1 MKKKDPHL
9 NLIALTNK
17 KRMAGLTNLKQL
29 VEETKP
35 CVDGLENV
43 NVRISKIMEIISK
56 NKKNINSVYVYII
69 YDISDS
75 KIRTYV
81 STYLERNGLVRV
93 QLSVFFGNIKRELYI
108 KMQQTLKEIND
119 MYTNKDS
126 IFIIPIGED
135 ILNKTTIIGEN
146 IDFDIIV
153 HHKATLFI

>member
-56 NKKNINSVYVYII
+56 NKNISNLVY
-69 YDISDS
+69 
-75 KIRTYV
+75 
-81 STYLERNGLVRV
+81 
-93 QLSVFFGNIKRELYI
+93 LSIPELLTVAY
-108 KMQQTLKEIND
+108 TLLFLA
-119 MYTNKDS
+119 S
-126 IFIIPIGED
+126 
-135 ILNKTTIIGEN
+135 
-146 IDFDIIV
+146 FDL
-153 HHKATLFI
+153 T

>member
-1 MKKKDPHL
+1 
-9 NLIALTNK
+9 
-17 KRMAGLTNLKQL
+17 MAGLTNLNQL
-29 VEETKP
+29 VEEAKP
-35 CVDGLENV
+35 LVDGLEAI
-43 NVRISKIMEIISK
+43 NVRISKIMELISK
-56 NKKNINSVYVYII
+56 NKKNLNSVYIYII

-93 QLSVFFGNIKRELYI
+93 QLSVFFGNIKRELYQKI
-108 KMQQTLKEIND
+108 QQTLKEIND